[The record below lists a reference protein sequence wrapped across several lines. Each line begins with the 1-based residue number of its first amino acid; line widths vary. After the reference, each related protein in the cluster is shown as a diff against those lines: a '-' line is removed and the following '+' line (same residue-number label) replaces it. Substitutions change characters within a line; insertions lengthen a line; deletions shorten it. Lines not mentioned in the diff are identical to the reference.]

1 MSAMK
6 HRRTKWLNPANGEK
20 GYMLVAALTLMTG
33 LTLLGTTAYIL
44 SSTDI
49 KVGANFKHS
58 QQVLQVAMAGGER
71 ARELLRQENL
81 ASGDSST
88 FNDELSKSTRKG
100 ANGTLDGYSA
110 TATTDDQAIATGTID
125 GIVYSAYVTND
136 AIAPDTISSET
147 DTNKKVMIT
156 TVATKSSDNSK
167 AVVQTVVRLYTG
179 VSSPATIYSKGD
191 VTGNGSSLTI
201 NGSDECGVET
211 ALAPIYTKSPA
222 TTNLNGSP
230 TLSGSPSTPQTGS
243 LDLGIQAMIDSL
255 KSSATYTLTEDTQ
268 NANYGTSTS
277 YKTVYSDTNNPP
289 NVNGLK
295 LNNVTGYGLLLIEG
309 DLVLGGGFTWYGPI
323 LVTGSVTLNGGGG
336 GINIH
341 GQILSGTS
349 TLTDVTI
356 NGGNVINY
364 NSCDIKK
371 AFATQPLTVVNWKQ
385 NLY

>member
-1 MSAMK
+1 MSGIK
-6 HRRTKWLNPANGEK
+6 RRQGRCLHPARNQN
-20 GYMLVAALTLMTG
+20 GYMLVAALTLMAG
-33 LTLLGTTAYIL
+33 LTLIGTTAYIL

-49 KVGANFKHS
+49 KVGANFKNS

-71 ARELLRQENL
+71 ARELLRQENV

-88 FNDELSKSTRKG
+88 FNEELSNSQRKG
-100 ANGTLDGYSA
+100 QNSALDGY
-110 TATTDDQAIATGTID
+110 TETTDDQPVATGTIN
-125 GIVYSAYVTND
+125 GITYAAYVTND
-136 AIAPDTISSET
+136 ALDGISNQS
-147 DTNKKVMIT
+147 DSNKRVMIT
-156 TVATKSSDNSK
+156 TVASKAGDNSK
-167 AVVQTVVRLYTG
+167 AVVQTVVRLFTG
-179 VSSPATIYSKGD
+179 ATSPATIYSKGD

-201 NGSDECGVET
+201 NGNDECGVET

-222 TTNLNGSP
+222 GTSLNGTP
-230 TLSGSPSTPQTGS
+230 TLSGSPSTPQSGS
-243 LDLGIQAMIDSL
+243 LDIGIEEMINSL
-255 KSSATYTLTEDTQ
+255 KGSATYVLTEDTN
-268 NANYGTSTS
+268 NATYGTSTS
-277 YKTVYSDTNNPP
+277 YKTVYSNTNNPP

-295 LNNVTGYGLLLIEG
+295 LNNLTGYGLLLVEG

-371 AFATQPLTVVNWKQ
+371 AFATQPLIVVNWKQ

>member
-6 HRRTKWLNPANGEK
+6 HRRTKWLNPAKGEK

-49 KVGANFKHS
+49 KIGANFKHS

-88 FNDELSKSTRKG
+88 FNDELSKSQRKG
-100 ANGTLDGYSA
+100 VNSTLDGY
-110 TATTDDQAIATGTID
+110 TATTDDQALATGTID
-125 GIVYSAYVTND
+125 GTTYSAYLTND
-136 AIAPDTISSET
+136 SLDGTSNET
-147 DTNKKVMIT
+147 DSNKKVMIT

-201 NGSDECGVET
+201 SGNDECGVET
-211 ALAPIYTKSPA
+211 ALGTIYTKSPA
-222 TTNLNGSP
+222 ATSLNGSP
-230 TLSGSPSTPQTGS
+230 TLTGSPSTPASGT
-243 LDLGIQAMIDSL
+243 LDLGIQGMIDAL
-255 KSSATYTLTEDTQ
+255 KGSANYTLTDDTQ
-268 NANYGTSTS
+268 NATYGNSSS
-277 YKTVYSDTNNPP
+277 YKTVYSNTDNPP

-349 TLTDVTI
+349 TLTDVTLD
-356 NGGNVINY
+356 GGNVINY
-364 NSCDIKK
+364 NSCDVKK

>member
-1 MSAMK
+1 MRNRLGLTHWC
-6 HRRTKWLNPANGEK
+6 HRANNQA

-33 LTLLGTTAYIL
+33 LTLIGTTAYIL

-49 KVGANFKHS
+49 KVGANFKNS
-58 QQVLQVAMAGGER
+58 QDALQVAMAGGER

-81 ASGDSST
+81 SSSNST
-88 FNDELSKSTRKG
+88 SFDDELSKAQRKG
-100 ANGTLDGYSA
+100 QNGTLDGYSY
-110 TATTDDQAIATGTID
+110 TAATDDQPLATGTIN
-125 GIVYSAYVTND
+125 GITYSAYLTND
-136 AIAPDTISSET
+136 SLDGASSES

-156 TVATKSSDNSK
+156 TVASKTGDNSQ

-179 VSSPATIYSKGD
+179 ASSPATIYSKGD

-201 NGSDECGVET
+201 NGNDECGEAS

-222 TTNLNGSP
+222 GTNLNGSP
-230 TLSGSPSTPQTGS
+230 SLSGSPSTPQSGNNDIDIQGMINALKGS
-243 LDLGIQAMIDSL
+243 A
-255 KSSATYTLTEDTQ
+255 AYTLTEDSE
-268 NANYGTSTS
+268 NATYGNSTS
-277 YKTVYSDTNNPP
+277 YKTVYSNTSNPP

-295 LNNVTGYGLLLIEG
+295 LNNLTGYGLLLVDG

-323 LVTGSVTLNGGGG
+323 IVTGSITLNGGGG
-336 GINIH
+336 GINVH

-356 NGGNVINY
+356 NGGNVIKY

-371 AFATQPLTVVNWKQ
+371 AFAAQPLGVVNWKQ
-385 NLY
+385 NLN

>member
-6 HRRTKWLNPANGEK
+6 HRRTKWLNPAKGEK

-49 KVGANFKHS
+49 KIGANFKHS

-88 FNDELSKSTRKG
+88 FNDELSKSQRKG
-100 ANGTLDGYSA
+100 VNSTLDGY
-110 TATTDDQAIATGTID
+110 TATTDDQALATGTID
-125 GIVYSAYVTND
+125 GTTYSAYLTND
-136 AIAPDTISSET
+136 SLDGTSNET
-147 DTNKKVMIT
+147 DSNKKVMIT

-201 NGSDECGVET
+201 SGNDECGVET
-211 ALAPIYTKSPA
+211 ALGTIYTKSPA
-222 TTNLNGSP
+222 ATSLNGSP
-230 TLSGSPSTPQTGS
+230 TLTGSPSTPASGT
-243 LDLGIQAMIDSL
+243 LDLGIQGMIDAL
-255 KSSATYTLTEDTQ
+255 KGSANYTLTDDTQ
-268 NANYGTSTS
+268 NATYGNSSS
-277 YKTVYSDTNNPP
+277 YKTVYSNTDNPP

-349 TLTDVTI
+349 TLTDVTLD
-356 NGGNVINY
+356 GGNVINY
-364 NSCDIKK
+364 NSCEIKK

>member
-1 MSAMK
+1 MGG
-6 HRRTKWLNPANGEK
+6 LNNEPFQAHHILKNQK
-20 GYMLVAALTLMTG
+20 GYMLAAALTLLTG

-49 KVGANFKHS
+49 KVGNNFKHS
-58 QQVLQVAMAGGER
+58 QEVLQVAMAGGER

-81 ASGDSST
+81 NSGDSTSLD
-88 FNDELSKSTRKG
+88 DELSLSTRKG
-100 ANGTLDGYSA
+100 ANGTLDGYGG
-110 TATTDDQAIATGTID
+110 DDQALATGTMN
-125 GIVYSAYVTND
+125 GISYSAYLTND
-136 AIAPDTISSET
+136 RLDGTSNED

-156 TVATKSSDNSK
+156 TVATRASDNSK
-167 AVVQTVVRLYTG
+167 AVVETVVKLYTG
-179 VSSPATIYSKGD
+179 ASSPATIYSKGD
-191 VTGNGSSLTI
+191 VTGNGSSLTVSG
-201 NGSDECGVET
+201 NDECGVET
-211 ALAPIYTKSPA
+211 ALAPIYTKTPA

-230 TLSGSPSTPQTGS
+230 TLSGSPSTPQSGS
-243 LDLGIQAMIDSL
+243 LDVAIQEMIAAL
-255 KSSATYTLTEDTQ
+255 KGSAAYTLTEDTE
-268 NANYGTSTS
+268 NATYGTSTS
-277 YKTVYSDTNNPP
+277 YKTVYSNTSNPA

-323 LVTGSVTLNGGGG
+323 LVTGSVTLNGGGS

-356 NGGNVINY
+356 NGGNVIKY

-385 NLY
+385 NLN

>member
-1 MSAMK
+1 MSATKYPMA
-6 HRRTKWLNPANGEK
+6 KWLRPAEGEK

-49 KVGANFKHS
+49 KVGTNFKNS
-58 QQVLQVAMAGGER
+58 QQVLQVAMAGTER

-81 ASGDSST
+81 TSSNSTT
-88 FNDELSKSTRKG
+88 FNDELSDNQR
-100 ANGTLDGYSA
+100 NGPNNVLDGYSA
-110 TATTDDQAIATGTID
+110 TSDDDPIATGTIN
-125 GIVYSAYVTND
+125 GIAYSAYLTND
-136 AIAPDTISSET
+136 SIDGTSSTT
-147 DTNKKVMIT
+147 DSNKKVMIT
-156 TVATKSSDNSK
+156 TVATKTSDNSK
-167 AVVQTVVRLYTG
+167 AVVQTVVQLYTG
-179 VSSPATIYSKGD
+179 VTSPATIYSKGD

-201 NGSDECGVET
+201 SGTDECGVES
-211 ALAPIYTKSPA
+211 ALAPVYTMSPA
-222 TTNLNGSP
+222 VTGLNGNP
-230 TLSGSPSTPQTGS
+230 TLTGSPSTPQSGS
-243 LDLGIQAMIDSL
+243 LDLAIPAMISSL
-255 KSSATYTLTEDTQ
+255 KGGAHYTLTD
-268 NANYGTSTS
+268 
-277 YKTVYSDTNNPP
+277 DTNNATYGSSSSYKIVYSNTSSPA

-295 LNNVTGYGLLLIEG
+295 LNNVTGYGILLVDG

-323 LVTGSVTLNGGGG
+323 VVTGSVTLNGGGG

-364 NSCDIKK
+364 NSCDLKK
-371 AFATQPLTVVNWKQ
+371 AFASQPLVVVNWKQ

>member
-1 MSAMK
+1 MSADK
-6 HRRTKWLNPANGEK
+6 NGQTKWLKLVKNQD
-20 GYMLVAALTLMTG
+20 GYMLVAALTLLTG

-49 KVGANFKHS
+49 KVGTNFKNS

-71 ARELLRQENL
+71 ARELLRQENVTT
-81 ASGDSST
+81 GDSST
-88 FNDELSKSTRKG
+88 FNDELNKLSRKG
-100 ANGTLDGYSA
+100 ANGTLDGY
-110 TATTDDQAIATGTID
+110 TATTDDEAIATGTIN
-125 GIVYSAYVTND
+125 GIAYSAYVTND
-136 AIAPDTISSET
+136 SLDGTSNVT
-147 DTNKKVMIT
+147 DSNKQVMIT
-156 TVATKSSDNSK
+156 TVATKASDNSK

-201 NGSDECGVET
+201 NGNDECGVES

-222 TTNLNGSP
+222 ATSLNGTP
-230 TLSGSPSTPQTGS
+230 TLTGSPSTPQTGS
-243 LDLGIQAMIDSL
+243 LDLGIQAMIDAL
-255 KSSATYTLTEDTQ
+255 KSSATYNLTEDTQ

-277 YKTVYSDTNNPP
+277 YKTVYSNTNNPP

-295 LNNVTGYGLLLIEG
+295 LNNVTGYGLLLVEG

-385 NLY
+385 TLY

>member
-6 HRRTKWLNPANGEK
+6 HRKTNWLNPANGEK

-49 KVGANFKHS
+49 KIGANFKHS

-88 FNDELSKSTRKG
+88 FNDELSKWQRKG
-100 ANGTLDGYSA
+100 VNSTLDGY
-110 TATTDDQAIATGTID
+110 TATTDDQALATGTID
-125 GIVYSAYVTND
+125 GTTYSAYLTND
-136 AIAPDTISSET
+136 SLDGTSNET
-147 DTNKKVMIT
+147 DANKKVMIT

-201 NGSDECGVET
+201 NGNDECGVET
-211 ALAPIYTKSPA
+211 ALGTIYTKSPA
-222 TTNLNGSP
+222 TTDLNGSP
-230 TLSGSPSTPQTGS
+230 TLSGSPSTPQTGT

-336 GINIH
+336 GINVH

-349 TLTDVTI
+349 TLTDVTLD
-356 NGGNVINY
+356 GGNVINY
-364 NSCDIKK
+364 NSCDLKK

>member
-1 MSAMK
+1 MSADK
-6 HRRTKWLNPANGEK
+6 NGQTKWLKLVKNQD
-20 GYMLVAALTLMTG
+20 GYMLVAALTLLTG

-49 KVGANFKHS
+49 KVGTNFKNS

-71 ARELLRQENL
+71 ARELLRQENVTT
-81 ASGDSST
+81 GDSST
-88 FNDELSKSTRKG
+88 FNDELNKSSRKG
-100 ANGTLDGYSA
+100 ANGTLDGY
-110 TATTDDQAIATGTID
+110 TATTDDEAIATGTIN
-125 GIVYSAYVTND
+125 GIAYSAYVTND
-136 AIAPDTISSET
+136 SLDGTSNVT
-147 DTNKKVMIT
+147 DSNKQVMIT
-156 TVATKSSDNSK
+156 TVATKASDNSK

-201 NGSDECGVET
+201 NGNDECGVES

-222 TTNLNGSP
+222 ATSLNGTP
-230 TLSGSPSTPQTGS
+230 TLTGSPSTPQTGS
-243 LDLGIQAMIDSL
+243 LDLGIQAMIDAL
-255 KSSATYTLTEDTQ
+255 KSSATYNLTEDTQ

-277 YKTVYSDTNNPP
+277 YKTVYSNTNNPP

-295 LNNVTGYGLLLIEG
+295 LNNVTGYGLLLVEG

-385 NLY
+385 TLY